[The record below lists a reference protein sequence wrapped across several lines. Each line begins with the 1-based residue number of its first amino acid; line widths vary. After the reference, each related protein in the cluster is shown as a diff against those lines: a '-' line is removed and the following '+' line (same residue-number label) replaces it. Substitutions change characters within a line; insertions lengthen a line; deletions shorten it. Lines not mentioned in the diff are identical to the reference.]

1 MITLNGIGASP
12 GIVVGKA
19 ALIRDREIELTHEK
33 IMPEETAQEIERFD
47 AAITKAKEE
56 IKVIRDQAEQNIG
69 SEEAA
74 VFTAHLMI
82 LDDPELVQG
91 VVSKIKNELISAENA
106 VNEVVKNYIE
116 MLSAL
121 DDEYIKA
128 RVADIEDIG
137 QRLLLLLTGTEKTN
151 VELDKETIL
160 IAKDLSPSDTAQLN
174 ADLILAFATQSGSR
188 SSHTA
193 ILARCLGIPAAV
205 GLGEKLLEVVT
216 EGDII
221 IVDGNDGVVI
231 VDPDQTVLKDYQRK
245 IEMEE
250 KEKLRLTEYKH
261 KSATTA
267 DGLRIKIMGNIGA
280 VNEADAVL
288 KNGGEGSGLF
298 RTEFLYMENEESLP
312 SEEQQYL
319 SYKAVAEKMNG
330 KEVVIRTLDIGG
342 DKELASL
349 NLACEE
355 NPFLG
360 YRAIRICLDREDIF
374 KPQLRAILRASVFG
388 DLKVMFP
395 MIAGLEEL
403 RKALYFLNEAKQE
416 LKNEEIPF
424 KHDIEVGIMIEV
436 PSAAL
441 MADTLAKEVDFF
453 SIGTND
459 LVQYTLA
466 ADRNN
471 EKVSAAYNHYHPAV
485 LKLIKIVADA
495 AHNNGIWVGMCG
507 EASGDELLLPLWV
520 SFRFDELSMSSVSI
534 LKAKEIISL
543 WSAKEAELLS
553 EKVLTADTATEVK
566 QLLASASKDNS

>member
-485 LKLIKIVADA
+485 LKLIKIVTDA

>member
-19 ALIRDREIELTHEK
+19 ALIRDRTIELTYEK
-33 IMPEETAQEIERFD
+33 IKPEEITQEIERFKV
-47 AAITKAKEE
+47 AILKAKEE
-56 IKVIRDQAEQNIG
+56 IEVIRVHTEQNIG

-91 VVSKIKNELISAENA
+91 VVSKIKTELISVENA
-106 VNEVVKNYIE
+106 VNEVIKNYTE

-121 DDEYIKA
+121 GDEYIKA
-128 RVADIEDIG
+128 RVTDMEDIG
-137 QRLLLLLTGTEKTN
+137 QRLLLLLTGSEKTQ

-160 IAKDLSPSDTAQLN
+160 VAKDLSPSVTAQLN
-174 ADLILAFATQSGSR
+174 TDSILAFATQSGSR

-216 EGDII
+216 DGDNV

-231 VDPDQTVLKDYQRK
+231 VNPDQMMFKDYQSK
-245 IEMEE
+245 IDLEEQEM
-250 KEKLRLTEYKH
+250 LRLSEYKH
-261 KSATTA
+261 KIAATA

-280 VNEADAVL
+280 VNEVDAVL
-288 KNGGEGSGLF
+288 ENGGEGSGLF
-298 RTEFLYMENEESLP
+298 RTEFLYMKNEECLP
-312 SEEQQYL
+312 SEQQQYL

-349 NLACEE
+349 NLSCEE

-360 YRAIRICLDREDIF
+360 YRAIRICLDREDVF
-374 KPQLRAILRASVFG
+374 KPQLRAILRASAYG
-388 DLKVMFP
+388 DLKIMFP
-395 MIAGLEEL
+395 MISSLEEL
-403 RKALYFLNEAKQE
+403 RSALYFLGEVKQE
-416 LKNEEIPF
+416 LKNEGIPF
-424 KHDIEVGIMIEV
+424 KDDIEVGIMVEV
-436 PSAAL
+436 PSAAI

-485 LKLIKIVADA
+485 LKLIKLVTDA

-520 SFRFDELSMSSVSI
+520 SLRFEELSMSSVSI
-534 LKAKEIISL
+534 LKAKKIISL
-543 WSAKEAELLS
+543 WNLKEAELLS
-553 EKVLTADTATEVK
+553 EKVLTADTSTEVK
-566 QLLASASKDNS
+566 QLLESASKLNS

>member
-33 IMPEETAQEIERFD
+33 IMPEEIAQEIERFD
-47 AAITKAKEE
+47 AAIAKAKEE

-106 VNEVVKNYIE
+106 VNEVVKNYTE

-312 SEEQQYL
+312 SEEQQYQ

-485 LKLIKIVADA
+485 LKLIKIVTDA

-543 WSAKEAELLS
+543 WSVKEAELLS

>member
-91 VVSKIKNELISAENA
+91 VVSKIKNDLISAENA

>member
-1 MITLNGIGASP
+1 MIILNGIGASP
-12 GIVVGKA
+12 GIAVGKA
-19 ALIRDREIELTHEK
+19 ALIRDQEIELTYK
-33 IMPEETAQEIERFD
+33 NIKPEEITPEIERFD
-47 AAITKAKEE
+47 AAILKAKEE
-56 IKVIRDQAEQNIG
+56 IEVIRDHAEQNIG

-91 VVSKIKNELISAENA
+91 VVSKIKSELISAENA
-106 VNEVVKNYIE
+106 VNEVVKNYTE

-137 QRLLLLLTGTEKTN
+137 QRLLSLLTGAEKTN
-151 VELDKETIL
+151 VELGKETIL
-160 IAKDLSPSDTAQLN
+160 IAKDLSPSVTAQIN
-174 ADLILAFATQSGSR
+174 TDLIIAFATQSGSR

-216 EGDII
+216 KGDII
-221 IVDGNDGVVI
+221 VVDGNDGVVI
-231 VDPDQTVLKDYQRK
+231 VNPDQMVLDDYKRK
-245 IEMEE
+245 IDLEE
-250 KEKLRLTEYKH
+250 KEKVRLSEYKH
-261 KSATTA
+261 KIATTA

-280 VNEADAVL
+280 VNEVDAVL
-288 KNGGEGSGLF
+288 ENGGEGSGLF

-349 NLACEE
+349 NLTCEE

-388 DLKVMFP
+388 DLKIMFP
-395 MIAGLEEL
+395 MISSLEEL
-403 RKALYFLNEAKQE
+403 RSALFFLNEAKQE
-416 LKNEEIPF
+416 LENEGIPF
-424 KHDIEVGIMIEV
+424 KHDIEVGIMVEV

-485 LKLIKIVADA
+485 LKLIKLTTDA

-543 WSAKEAELLS
+543 WNVKEAELLS

-566 QLLASASKDNS
+566 QLLASASKVNS